1 MLWICQEEDMCPY
14 SLNAWWGG
22 KIPRIPDGEL
32 QRLVEFWGQ
41 KRKKETYIPTCCLGF
56 KKNPPHSS
64 KNILQHIQWSENFF
78 FFFYPIRFCTRKSNF
93 VWKCVNI
100 FFMKIISKQIIF
112 FFFMIWGW
120 NMAKTVFWKVSWELK
135 CTFKVMPWY
144 SDMYK
149 NLLWFSG
156 SSNNFKEIYKL

>member
-41 KRKKETYIPTCCLGF
+41 KRKKRNLHLYMLFGF
-56 KKNPPHSS
+56 QEKSS
-64 KNILQHIQWSENFF
+64 SLIQKHTPAYSVVRKL

-112 FFFMIWGW
+112 FFSWFGDEIW
-120 NMAKTVFWKVSWELK
+120 
-135 CTFKVMPWY
+135 P
-144 SDMYK
+144 
-149 NLLWFSG
+149 
-156 SSNNFKEIYKL
+156 KLFFEKFHEN